1 MGGTG
6 QPWPGS
12 HPTTG
17 GGLCAVPTGG
27 APPKA
32 FSPSSCP
39 GVSVGTQ
46 AGPGGEGL
54 EGLGVSLPLRQLLQE
69 LDSSP

>member
-1 MGGTG
+1 MVPDSRGLGSTPPHVAACALSPREVGREGGKVG
-6 QPWPGS
+6 P
-12 HPTTG
+12 
-17 GGLCAVPTGG
+17 
-27 APPKA
+27 PPKA

-54 EGLGVSLPLRQLLQE
+54 EGLGVSLPSRRLL
-69 LDSSP
+69 

>member
-1 MGGTG
+1 MV
-6 QPWPGS
+6 PDS
-12 HPTTG
+12 HGLGPTPPQVAA
-17 GGLCAVPTGG
+17 CALSPREVP
-27 APPKA
+27 PPKA

-54 EGLGVSLPLRQLLQE
+54 EGLGVSLPLRRLLQE